1 MDVEMTEFYGTQLI
15 IDERVVSTDP
25 LPKVV
30 EDFFKAYAKALEEV
44 YCGKEMDSKSN
55 QEARCASRGNGCS
68 ERKEDS
74 CKEARCCC

>member
-1 MDVEMTEFYGTQLI
+1 MTEFYGTQLI

-44 YCGKEMDSKSN
+44 YCGKEMDSKKQTSTT
-55 QEARCASRGNGCS
+55 Q
-68 ERKEDS
+68 
-74 CKEARCCC
+74 